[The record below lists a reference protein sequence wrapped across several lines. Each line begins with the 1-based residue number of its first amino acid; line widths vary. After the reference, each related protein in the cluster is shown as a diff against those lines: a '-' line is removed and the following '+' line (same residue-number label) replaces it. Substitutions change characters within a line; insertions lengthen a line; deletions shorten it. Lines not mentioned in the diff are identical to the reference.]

1 MYIDVWD
8 FICCMIFFLVFVIV
22 GALATIHFHCMEWS
36 SLNIL
41 LKFFF
46 CVVHTVTL
54 FLSDTRVSDDRK
66 VTLWVRSSFCH
77 PFTNYCIFTIVTF
90 SSQGYF
96 STPLSPLSKSAVQSA
111 ITTTFQGES
120 PGYIEM
126 AGITGSKDLEQT
138 EEVIFE
144 IISAVTQQK
153 RTDR

>member
-1 MYIDVWD
+1 MTGK
-8 FICCMIFFLVFVIV
+8 L
-22 GALATIHFHCMEWS
+22 HFGWEVPFA
-36 SLNIL
+36 IL
-41 LKFFF
+41 LQI
-46 CVVHTVTL
+46 TVFSL
-54 FLSDTRVSDDRK
+54 
-66 VTLWVRSSFCH
+66 
-77 PFTNYCIFTIVTF
+77 TF

-126 AGITGSKDLEQT
+126 AGITGSKDLEQK